1 MTSEGPHGGGEARS
15 DTGELNATELQ
26 LLDRVPAGA
35 AALAGVAVF
44 LLLLGWFFV
53 YFLIYLPRGMVG

>member
-1 MTSEGPHGGGEARS
+1 MVTEGPRRGEDAAS
-15 DTGELNATELQ
+15 HTGELSATELR
-26 LLDRVPAGA
+26 LLDAVPSGSAG
-35 AALAGVAVF
+35 LAGIAVF